1 MTNQVPLESFSEQL
15 ITYFLFG
22 KYSSPDKANKHEM
35 KENFRSRFTVVAFPT
50 HFLSLS
56 GLWYI
61 VLSHCYLGHLI
72 SLFSPQLHREKKNF
86 VIVPILLFLYHDM
99 LFEKVGGVLL
109 LFYLAKG
116 IYL

>member
-56 GLWYI
+56 GLGYI
-61 VLSHCYLGHLI
+61 VLS
-72 SLFSPQLHREKKNF
+72 Q
-86 VIVPILLFLYHDM
+86 LLFRASN
-99 LFEKVGGVLL
+99 FIV
-109 LFYLAKG
+109 FPP
-116 IYL
+116 IT

>member
-1 MTNQVPLESFSEQL
+1 MEQKTRVFCSIDVQEFHLGPECYRVVMLAGWGGGGLCDQAVPLESFSEQL

-56 GLWYI
+56 GLGYI
-61 VLSHCYLGHLI
+61 VLS
-72 SLFSPQLHREKKNF
+72 Q
-86 VIVPILLFLYHDM
+86 LLFRASN
-99 LFEKVGGVLL
+99 FIV
-109 LFYLAKG
+109 FPP
-116 IYL
+116 IT